1 MIILD
6 HINWAD
12 HCGDLSGKE
21 RVLID
26 DLLPTVGTDVIYT
39 SHVPLPEGYVSFLW
53 VPPHSEYNGF
63 FDRPYEFVKA
73 RLISGNNISLSN
85 DDEKN
90 GGYKFTVDK
99 VETISDVINHFK
111 YVRRIYIREGDK
123 DRIESWRK
131 SFFPK
136 EILQISDWNWAY
148 IGSCDFLGGGNLI
161 YVNEYGCEYNYDVFI
176 LEKSGDFFSV
186 FELTTVA
193 GNTFSEPINVKLS
206 EEEIRSLEILMK
218 SIDPI
223 DCSKRYLYDNNEVQ
237 GAESR

>member
-6 HINWAD
+6 HISWAD
-12 HCGDLSGKE
+12 HGGDLSWNE
-21 RVLID
+21 RVLIS
-26 DLLPTVGTDVIYT
+26 DLLPTAGTDVAYSSRI
-39 SHVPLPEGYVSFLW
+39 PLPEAYVSFLW

-73 RLISGNNISLSN
+73 RLISGKNIALIN
-85 DDEKN
+85 KDEKVYK
-90 GGYKFTVDK
+90 YKFTVDK

-111 YVRRIYIREGDK
+111 YVRRVYIREGDK

-148 IGSCDFLGGGNLI
+148 IGHCDFLGGGNLI
-161 YVNEYGCEYNYDVFI
+161 YVNERDCEYNYDVFI
-176 LEKSGDFFSV
+176 LEKNGDYFSV

-206 EEEIRSLEILMK
+206 EEEGRSLEILMK
-218 SIDPI
+218 SIDPL

-237 GAESR
+237 GAEWR